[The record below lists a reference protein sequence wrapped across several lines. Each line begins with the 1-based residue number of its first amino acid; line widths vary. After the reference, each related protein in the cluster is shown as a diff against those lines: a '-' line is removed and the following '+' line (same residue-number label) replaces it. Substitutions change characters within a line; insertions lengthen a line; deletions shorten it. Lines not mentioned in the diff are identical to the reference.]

1 MGKYWTRADVVSPVN
16 CSEVFEYSYVVHGQ
30 AQILERERER
40 ERWGRSVAGGWLGKG
55 AGRSKG

>member
-30 AQILERERER
+30 AQILEREREVG
-40 ERWGRSVAGGWLGKG
+40 EECSRWVVG
-55 AGRSKG
+55 

>member
-30 AQILERERER
+30 AHILLRERERER
-40 ERWGRSVAGGWLGKG
+40 EVGEECSRWVVR
-55 AGRSKG
+55 